1 MESNQS
7 VSLPALRER
16 VGTSVKVGFMDSA
29 GFDLMQRVA
38 KALASSNL
46 VPPQYQNNLPNC
58 LIALEMANRVG
69 ASPLQIC
76 QNLYVVQ
83 GRPSWSAKFLIA
95 TFNQCGRFSAIR
107 YEWQGEKGKKDW
119 GCRAWAIEKATGERV
134 QSAWITWELVEA
146 EGWNK
151 KSGSKW
157 LTMPE
162 QMFMYR
168 AAAWLVNTHAPEISM
183 GLNTAEEIHDVIE
196 AERTTDGTFAPVE
209 TVKERVEVATTTPA
223 QEEKVIQ
230 AEVVTEEPTP
240 PVDNPADKYPD
251 IVSELSKCQTISDL
265 VRYMNHL
272 PAKLKKELHGV
283 LEHRQAE
290 LREAA
295 AKTMAESEGTSLD

>member
-1 MESNQS
+1 MTETTT
-7 VSLPALRER
+7 LPALKDR
-16 VGTSVKVGFMDSA
+16 VNQNVSIGFNDSQS
-29 GFDLMQRVA
+29 FDLAQRVA
-38 KALASSNL
+38 KAFAASSL
-46 VPPQYQNNLPNC
+46 VPAQFQNNLPNC
-58 LIALEMANRVG
+58 LIALEMASRIG
-69 ASPLQIC
+69 ASPLLVA

-107 YEWQGEKGKKDW
+107 YEWQSEKGKKDW

-183 GLNTAEEIHDVIE
+183 GLNTAEEIHDVIKTE
-196 AERTTDGTFAPVE
+196 LSPNGTFEPVIE
-209 TVKERVEVATTTPA
+209 TVISEERVVQGEL
-223 QEEKVIQ
+223 
-230 AEVVTEEPTP
+230 VTEEPPTP
-240 PVDNPADKYPD
+240 TDNPADKYPD
-251 IVSELSKCQTISDL
+251 IVAEMNKCQTISEFARFIANL
-265 VRYMNHL
+265 S
-272 PAKLKKELHGV
+272 PKLKKELHGV
-283 LEHRQAE
+283 LEQHQAK
-290 LREAA
+290 LRAAA
-295 AKTMAESEGTSLD
+295 AKTMATSEGSSLD